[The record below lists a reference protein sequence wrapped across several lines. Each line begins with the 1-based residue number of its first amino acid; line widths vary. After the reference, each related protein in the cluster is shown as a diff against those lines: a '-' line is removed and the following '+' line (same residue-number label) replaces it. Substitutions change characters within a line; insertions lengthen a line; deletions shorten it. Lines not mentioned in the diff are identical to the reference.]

1 MTESEDIIFKKFK
14 DEQVVEFN
22 VVNNTSSNITLDLF
36 NLATLSNVDTSPTIQ
51 YPSYTLINSITNPV
65 TQLRGGAFNS
75 NNNLIYYTSQ
85 LFTNTDIFSYDID
98 GNFLGI
104 ISVGSP
110 TRNAIYNSS
119 NNKLYLSAT
128 TNTIIVLDCNT
139 NLVSSVIALSGV
151 NSTGS
156 MALNTTSNELNVII
170 GGFGGSVDVIDC
182 NTDTNIL
189 TIITSAGSREI
200 CYVPY
205 QDRMYLASQ
214 TTGINYID
222 CATQT
227 YFALGVPI
235 LGTPRQM
242 SFSPVSN
249 KLYIP
254 LGIPVVHTLD
264 TNTLLLLPD
273 INLVFTIR
281 GSVYNSNDNLVYIY
295 PFNEAL
301 GRDLI
306 VVDCATNNIIN
317 TIPLPFPFLQNI
329 SVRGGLF
336 IPVND
341 KLLLSSENQ
350 DIALYNTQPILSP
363 FYITG
368 TGASN
373 YNFFLQNLENE
384 PIKVYYVRVIS
395 SQTQLSN
402 VAQITEI
409 DANGNEKQLPHFPI
423 LGVSAF
429 QEQGNIGF
437 IDFKGKL
444 ILDGRT
450 YLSNYIINANES
462 VIFEIHYTQLN
473 RDAIKSIF
481 SKILPKK
488 TPLKGFFD
496 EYVEM

>member
-36 NLATLSNVDTSPTIQ
+36 NLATLSNAPTSTTSTAPNIQ
-51 YPSYTLINSITNPV
+51 TNVNSIVGINYWGIEVNPLNGELWMSS
-65 TQLRGGAFNS
+65 TGGQQI
-75 NNNLIYYTSQ
+75 LV
-85 LFTNTDIFSYDID
+85 YDST
-98 GNFLGI
+98 GTTGI
-104 ISVGSP
+104 ISIGLLSQPSSITYCSANNTMYVNS
-110 TRNAIYNSS
+110 YNSNVCYVIDCVTYIILTTIIGFAGNLIGGS
-119 NNKLYLSAT
+119 KYCPT
-128 TNTIIVLDCNT
+128 TNQVYVGTSVLGTPTQVIDCAT
-139 NLVSSVIALSGV
+139 NLIVASPVTPASQSQSFAYNPINNSMYTALLGTTTIGIYDCSTNLLSSTIATINQPYSVVYCSANNCIYVGY
-151 NSTGS
+151 NN
-156 MALNTTSNELNVII
+156 ANVI
-170 GGFGGSVDVIDC
+170 DVIDC
-182 NTDTNIL
+182 NSN
-189 TIITSAGSREI
+189 TIISTITFGGLVSTIFMGTYSASF
-200 CYVPY
+200 
-205 QDRMYLASQ
+205 
-214 TTGINYID
+214 GII
-222 CATQT
+222 
-227 YFALGVPI
+227 YFL
-235 LGTPRQM
+235 
-242 SFSPVSN
+242 
-249 KLYIP
+249 
-254 LGIPVVHTLD
+254 
-264 TNTLLLLPD
+264 D
-273 INLVFTIR
+273 INNNV
-281 GSVYNSNDNLVYIY
+281 IY
-295 PFNEAL
+295 
-301 GRDLI
+301 
-306 VVDCATNNIIN
+306 VVDVNNN
-317 TIPLPFPFLQNI
+317 TISSTIIPTIPFSNLYSVIGYNPI
-329 SVRGGLF
+329 SNLLF
-336 IPVND
+336 VGNATS
-341 KLLLSSENQ
+341 LFTFGTS
-350 DIALYNTQPILSP
+350 YYIL
-363 FYITG
+363 G

-450 YLSNYIINANES
+450 YLSNYILNANES

-496 EYVEM
+496 DYVEM